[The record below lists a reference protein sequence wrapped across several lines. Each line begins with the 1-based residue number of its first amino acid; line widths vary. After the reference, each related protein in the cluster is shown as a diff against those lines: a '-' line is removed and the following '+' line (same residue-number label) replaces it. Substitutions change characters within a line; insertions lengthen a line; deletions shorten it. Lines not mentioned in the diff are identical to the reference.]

1 MGRVHTSASVCVSAL
16 TNTFTHSCARV
27 YVVSM
32 PAPWS
37 WEPAYLLGC
46 SELTGPGQHVKAA
59 SGRLRQPDAEAPGY
73 RGYHY
78 PGCVAG
84 QNGSPQ
90 AEFHQG
96 GPPSA
101 VRGRIPVNRRPA
113 ARSGIKRQVERESIP
128 WLEWGGNKK
137 VQDTCRVACRHTH
150 TVRDC
155 LFSFPFP
162 AYFAVPQENRAV
174 PLCLYS
180 WTFLHKVL
188 DYHLPQYR
196 FCFSLGARRNTSLKI
211 SI

>member
-1 MGRVHTSASVCVSAL
+1 MFLTVTFYTSALVGRVHTSASVCVSAL
-16 TNTFTHSCARV
+16 TNTFTHLCARV
-27 YVVSM
+27 RCFYARTVKLR
-32 PAPWS
+32 
-37 WEPAYLLGC
+37 EPAYLLGC

-101 VRGRIPVNRRPA
+101 VRGRIPVNCRPA

-128 WLEWGGNKK
+128 
-137 VQDTCRVACRHTH
+137 
-150 TVRDC
+150 
-155 LFSFPFP
+155 
-162 AYFAVPQENRAV
+162 
-174 PLCLYS
+174 
-180 WTFLHKVL
+180 
-188 DYHLPQYR
+188 
-196 FCFSLGARRNTSLKI
+196 
-211 SI
+211 